1 MTLLSRNPAVLRANV
16 GRRVS
21 GAYYGWWV
29 AVAVS
34 LASLG
39 NVAFVNP
46 VLSIFFDPL
55 HREFGWSR
63 GAIAGALSTGTLL
76 GAFISPVVGR
86 KLDRYGARG
95 FLVISALV
103 MAASLALLA
112 FANALW
118 QFYALYSLGR
128 SLVIGVVGLAST
140 VTIANWFIR
149 DRGRATAIVL
159 LGGRLGMAL
168 GPVFALLMIDWFGWR
183 GAYISLSLVAL
194 LMGFVPAW
202 FLIRRRTEDMGLRP
216 DGDREPTPSAAVEIA
231 ALRAKDPLWSAK
243 EALHTPAF
251 WLLMFGTAQ
260 IFAVSGAVNLS
271 IIPHLQDRGLGS
283 STAVSVITVWAFC
296 GIAGGML
303 GSEMA
308 QRFFVRYPLSVT
320 MVASAL
326 GLAWLIVVDGQVS
339 AYCWAVFHGVTF
351 GAQMSLNQIVPSE
364 YFGRWSVGAIS
375 GMTQPVQWIL
385 GAAGPVIASVSFD
398 MAGSYTFIFTVYIGL
413 LVLGGVLIGLAK
425 KPMATRFGAPEPST

>member
-1 MTLLSRNPAVLRANV
+1 MLSRNPAVLRANV
-16 GRRVS
+16 GKRVS
-21 GAYYGWWV
+21 GAYHGWWV
-29 AVAVS
+29 AMAVS

-55 HREFGWSR
+55 HQEFGWSR
-63 GAIAGALSTGTLL
+63 GAIAGALSTGTLI
-76 GAFISPVVGR
+76 GAFISPFVGR
-86 KLDRYGARG
+86 RLDRYGARG
-95 FLVISALV
+95 ALAVSALV
-103 MAASLALLA
+103 MSASLMLLA

-118 QFYALYSLGR
+118 QFYALYSIGR
-128 SLVIGVVGLAST
+128 ALVIGVVGLAST

-183 GAYISLSLVAL
+183 GAYVALGLVAL
-194 LMGFVPAW
+194 IMGFLPTW
-202 FLIRRRTEDMGLRP
+202 FLVRRRPEDMGLRP
-216 DGDREPTPSAAVEIA
+216 DGDREPTAAAAAEIA
-231 ALRAKDPLWSAK
+231 ILRSKDPLWSAK

-271 IIPHLQDRGLGS
+271 IIPHLQDRGLS
-283 STAVSVITVWAFC
+283 SSAAVSVITVWAFC
-296 GIAGGML
+296 GIGGGIL

-308 QRFFVRYPLSVT
+308 QRYFVRFPLAVT
-320 MVASAL
+320 MVASAIGL
-326 GLAWLIVVDGQVS
+326 GWLIVIDGQLS
-339 AYCWAVFHGVTF
+339 AYGWAVFHGVTF

-375 GMTQPVQWIL
+375 GLTQPVQWIL
-385 GAAGPVIASVSFD
+385 GAAGPVIASVAFD
-398 MAGSYTFIFTVYIGL
+398 VTGSYSFIFTIYIGL
-413 LVLGGVLIGLAK
+413 LVLGGVLIAMAR
-425 KPMATRFGAPEPST
+425 KPVATRFGAPAPAG